1 MKNLYRIIVF
11 CVSIS
16 IILSIGNLL
25 VTIITKQLIDTPSFE
40 FVIKLGAIW
49 LLSALFLLTK
59 NYVVQRSYSKKQKI
73 YMASLLKTIFS
84 FPFSILETTQYNDD
98 LNKVKG
104 YITQEQAFISSIES
118 ISNAV
123 LGIIGFYI
131 LLSNQISLRILI
143 GLSILLLVVILVS
156 CFISGRLSALMY
168 DYWQNYIKNTRKY
181 NYIAEVLSNK
191 EFVEEKKVYAYLPY
205 FSQKFDKEFDFACK
219 KNRQLGRKRIRLEL
233 ITDVIFLIYSFL
245 TFLILFFAYREN
257 QITIGLF
264 ISATGYMLSLIGNIS
279 GAIATFENISKYKKI
294 KMDIISF
301 SQQKENHTTDVYIDL
316 LDNSVLLIRD
326 VQFKYPTSEKMIID
340 NVSFSFQK
348 GKKYAIVGINGSGK
362 TTLAKILSGLYAPMS
377 GNVTYASRPVVLF
390 QDFNR
395 YPTTLKENITLS
407 EKFQSEENRI
417 LKIEEKSGLKNRIC
431 TMKLGDNT
439 ELTTLK
445 EGGEELSGGEW
456 QRVALARILWSDAD
470 IYILDEPTASLDPIE
485 EIRIF
490 NTYHELLKNKTVI
503 FITHRLGFVKNVDE
517 VIVLN
522 NGKIAE
528 TGTHGQLMKK
538 NNGLYKNMF
547 EEQKSWYE

>member
-1 MKNLYRIIVF
+1 MIVF

-16 IILSIGNLL
+16 IILSIGNLF
-25 VTIITKQLIDTPSFE
+25 VTIITKHLIDTPSFE

-59 NYVVQRSYSKKQKI
+59 NYVVQRSYSKKQKV
-73 YMASLLKTIFS
+73 YMATLLKTIFS

-123 LGIIGFYI
+123 FGIIGFYI

-168 DYWQNYIKNTRKY
+168 DYWQIYIKNTRKY

-205 FSQKFDKEFDFACK
+205 FSQEFDKEFDFACK

-264 ISATGYMLSLIGNIS
+264 ISATGYMLSLIGNIT
-279 GAIATFENISKYKKI
+279 GAIATFENITKYKKI

-301 SQQKENHTTDVYIDL
+301 SQQKENHTTDVYTDL
-316 LDNSVLLIRD
+316 LDNSVLSIRD

-340 NVSFSFQK
+340 DVSFSFQK

-407 EKFQSEENRI
+407 EKFQSEENKI
-417 LKIEEKSGLKNRIC
+417 LKIEEKSGLKNRIS
-431 TMKLGDNT
+431 TLKLGDDT
-439 ELTTLK
+439 ELTTLT
-445 EGGEELSGGEW
+445 EGGEGLSGGEW
-456 QRVALARILWSDAD
+456 QRVALARILWTDAD

-528 TGTHGQLMKK
+528 TGTHGQLMEK

>member
-1 MKNLYRIIVF
+1 MIVF

-16 IILSIGNLL
+16 IILSIGNLF
-25 VTIITKQLIDTPSFE
+25 VTIITKHLIDTPSFE

-59 NYVVQRSYSKKQKI
+59 NYVVQRSYSKKQKV
-73 YMASLLKTIFS
+73 YMATLLKTIFS

-123 LGIIGFYI
+123 FGIIGFYI

-156 CFISGRLSALMY
+156 CFISGRLSVLMY

-205 FSQKFDKEFDFACK
+205 FSQEFDKEFDFACK

-264 ISATGYMLSLIGNIS
+264 ISATGYMLSLIGNIT
-279 GAIATFENISKYKKI
+279 GAIATFENITKYKKI

-301 SQQKENHTTDVYIDL
+301 SQQKENHITDVYTDL
-316 LDNSVLLIRD
+316 LDNSVLSIRD
-326 VQFKYPTSEKMIID
+326 VQFKYPTSEKMIIND
-340 NVSFSFQK
+340 VSFSFQK

-362 TTLAKILSGLYAPMS
+362 TTLAKILSGLYTPMS

-417 LKIEEKSGLKNRIC
+417 LKIEEKSGLKNRIS
-431 TMKLGDNT
+431 TMKLGDDT

-456 QRVALARILWSDAD
+456 QRVALARILWTDAD

-522 NGKIAE
+522 NGRIAE
-528 TGTHGQLMKK
+528 TGTHEQLMEK

>member
-1 MKNLYRIIVF
+1 MKKLYRIIVF

-73 YMASLLKTIFS
+73 YMATLLKTIFS

-123 LGIIGFYI
+123 FGIIGFYI

-205 FSQKFDKEFDFACK
+205 FSQKFDKEFDFASK
-219 KNRQLGRKRIRLEL
+219 KNRQLGGKRIRLEL

-279 GAIATFENISKYKKI
+279 GAIATFENITKYKKI

-301 SQQKENHTTDVYIDL
+301 SQQKENHTTDVYTDL
-316 LDNSVLLIRD
+316 LDNSVLSIRD

-340 NVSFSFQK
+340 DVSFSFQK
-348 GKKYAIVGINGSGK
+348 GKQYAIVGINGSGK

-395 YPTTLKENITLS
+395 YPTTLKENIMLS

-417 LKIEEKSGLKNRIC
+417 LKIEEKSGLKNRIS

-445 EGGEELSGGEW
+445 ESGEELSGGEW

-528 TGTHGQLMKK
+528 TGTHGQLMEK

>member
-123 LGIIGFYI
+123 FGIIGFYI

-205 FSQKFDKEFDFACK
+205 FSQKFDKEFDFASK
-219 KNRQLGRKRIRLEL
+219 KNRQLGGKRIRLEL

-301 SQQKENHTTDVYIDL
+301 SQQKENHTTDVYTDL
-316 LDNSVLLIRD
+316 LDNSVLSIKD

-340 NVSFSFQK
+340 DVSFSFQK

-395 YPTTLKENITLS
+395 YPTTLKENIMLS

-417 LKIEEKSGLKNRIC
+417 LKIEEKSGLKNRIS

-528 TGTHGQLMKK
+528 TGTHGQLMEK

>member
-1 MKNLYRIIVF
+1 
-11 CVSIS
+11 
-16 IILSIGNLL
+16 
-25 VTIITKQLIDTPSFE
+25 
-40 FVIKLGAIW
+40 
-49 LLSALFLLTK
+49 
-59 NYVVQRSYSKKQKI
+59 
-73 YMASLLKTIFS
+73 MASLLKTIFS

-123 LGIIGFYI
+123 FGIIGFYI
-131 LLSNQISLRILI
+131 LLSHQISLRIMI

-205 FSQKFDKEFDFACK
+205 FSQEFDKEFDFASK
-219 KNRQLGRKRIRLEL
+219 KNRQLGGKRIRLEL

-279 GAIATFENISKYKKI
+279 GAIATFENITKYKKI
-294 KMDIISF
+294 KMDLISF
-301 SQQKENHTTDVYIDL
+301 SQQKENHTTDVYTDL
-316 LDNSVLLIRD
+316 LDNLVLSIRD

-340 NVSFSFQK
+340 DVSFSFQK

-395 YPTTLKENITLS
+395 YPTTLKENIMLS

-417 LKIEEKSGLKNRIC
+417 LKIEEKSGLKNRIS

-445 EGGEELSGGEW
+445 ESGEELSGGEW

-528 TGTHGQLMKK
+528 TGTHGQLMEK

>member
-59 NYVVQRSYSKKQKI
+59 NYVVQRSYSKKQKV
-73 YMASLLKTIFS
+73 YMATLLKTIFS

-123 LGIIGFYI
+123 FGIIGFYI
-131 LLSNQISLRILI
+131 LLFHQISLKILI

-205 FSQKFDKEFDFACK
+205 FSQKFDKEFDFASK
-219 KNRQLGRKRIRLEL
+219 KNRQLGGKRIRLEL

-279 GAIATFENISKYKKI
+279 GAIATFENISKCKKI

-316 LDNSVLLIRD
+316 LDNSVLSIKD
-326 VQFKYPTSEKMIID
+326 VQFKYPTNEKMIID
-340 NVSFSFQK
+340 DVSFSFQK

-417 LKIEEKSGLKNRIC
+417 LKIEEKSGLKNRIR
-431 TMKLGDNT
+431 TMKLGDDT

-456 QRVALARILWSDAD
+456 QRVALARILWCDAD

-528 TGTHGQLMKK
+528 SGTHGQLMEK

>member
-1 MKNLYRIIVF
+1 
-11 CVSIS
+11 
-16 IILSIGNLL
+16 
-25 VTIITKQLIDTPSFE
+25 
-40 FVIKLGAIW
+40 
-49 LLSALFLLTK
+49 
-59 NYVVQRSYSKKQKI
+59 
-73 YMASLLKTIFS
+73 MASLLKTIFS
-84 FPFSILETTQYNDD
+84 FPFTILETTQYNDD

-123 LGIIGFYI
+123 FGIIGFYI

-156 CFISGRLSALMY
+156 CFISGRLSVLMY
-168 DYWQNYIKNTRKY
+168 DYWQIYIKNTRKY

-205 FSQKFDKEFDFACK
+205 FSQEFDKEFDFASK
-219 KNRQLGRKRIRLEL
+219 KNRQLGGRRIRLEL

-279 GAIATFENISKYKKI
+279 GAIATFENITKYKKI

-301 SQQKENHTTDVYIDL
+301 SQQKENHTTDVYTYF
-316 LDNSVLLIRD
+316 LDNSVLSIRD

-340 NVSFSFQK
+340 DVSFSFQK

-377 GNVTYASRPVVLF
+377 GNVIYASRPVVLF

-417 LKIEEKSGLKNRIC
+417 LKIEEKSGLKNRIS
-431 TMKLGDNT
+431 TMKLGDDT

-456 QRVALARILWSDAD
+456 QRVALARILWGDAD

-528 TGTHGQLMKK
+528 TGTHGQLMEK

>member
-1 MKNLYRIIVF
+1 M
-11 CVSIS
+11 
-16 IILSIGNLL
+16 SIGNLL
-25 VTIITKQLIDTPSFE
+25 ITTITTHLIDTPSFE

-49 LLSALFLLTK
+49 LLSALFTLTK

-84 FPFSILETTQYNDD
+84 FSFSFLETSQYYDD

-104 YITQEQAFISSIES
+104 NITQEQAFVLSIES

-123 LGIIGFYI
+123 FGIIGVYI
-131 LLSNQISLRILI
+131 LLSNQISLSILI
-143 GLSILLLVVILVS
+143 GLSILLLVVVLVS
-156 CFISGRLSALMY
+156 CFISGRLSTLMY

-181 NYIAEVLSNK
+181 NYIAEVLSDK

-205 FSQKFDKEFDFACK
+205 FSQEFDKEFDFASK
-219 KNRQLGRKRIRLEL
+219 KNRQLGGKRIKLEL

-279 GAIATFENISKYKKI
+279 GAIATFENITKYKKI
-294 KMDIISF
+294 KMDTISF
-301 SQQKENHTTDVYIDL
+301 SQRKDNHTTDVDTDL
-316 LDNSVLLIRD
+316 LDNSVLSIRN
-326 VQFKYPTSEKMIID
+326 VYFKYPTNEKMIID
-340 NVSFSFQK
+340 DVSFSFQK
-348 GKKYAIVGINGSGK
+348 GKKYAIVGTNGSGK
-362 TTLAKILSGLYAPMS
+362 TTLAKLLSGLYAPMS
-377 GNVTYASRPVVLF
+377 GNITYASRPVVLF

-395 YPTTLKENITLS
+395 YPATLKENITLS
-407 EKFQSEENRI
+407 EKFQSEDKRI
-417 LKIEEKSGLKNRIC
+417 LKIEQKSGLKNRIS
-431 TMKLGDNT
+431 TMKLGDDT
-439 ELTTLK
+439 ELTTLT

-490 NTYHELLKNKTVI
+490 NAYNELLKNKTVI

-522 NGKIAE
+522 NGNIAE
-528 TGTHGQLMKK
+528 IGTHGQLMEK

>member
-11 CVSIS
+11 CISIS

-25 VTIITKQLIDTPSFE
+25 VTIITKHLIDTPSFE

-59 NYVVQRSYSKKQKI
+59 NYVVQRSYSKKQKV
-73 YMASLLKTIFS
+73 YMATLLKNIFS

-123 LGIIGFYI
+123 FGIIGFYI

-156 CFISGRLSALMY
+156 CFISGRLSVLMY
-168 DYWQNYIKNTRKY
+168 DYWQIYIKNTRKY

-205 FSQKFDKEFDFACK
+205 FSQEFDKEFDFASK
-219 KNRQLGRKRIRLEL
+219 KNRQLGGKRIRLEL

-279 GAIATFENISKYKKI
+279 GAIATFENITKYKKI
-294 KMDIISF
+294 KMDLISF
-301 SQQKENHTTDVYIDL
+301 SQQKENHTTDVYTDL
-316 LDNSVLLIRD
+316 LDNSVLSIRD

-340 NVSFSFQK
+340 DVSFSFQK

-417 LKIEEKSGLKNRIC
+417 LKIEEKSGLKNRIS
-431 TMKLGDNT
+431 TMKLGDDT

-456 QRVALARILWSDAD
+456 QRVALARILWCDAD

-528 TGTHGQLMKK
+528 SGTHGQLMEK